1 LRALGQPLVEALG
14 GERNGIGRGD
24 AQEIEAQRQGALIKP
39 LAQAGLQK
47 SRSA

>member
-1 LRALGQPLVEALG
+1 LVEALWR
-14 GERNGIGRGD
+14 ERNGIGLRD
-24 AQEIEAQRQGALIKP
+24 TQEIEAQRQGAPIEP